1 MIALIIPFDSFK
13 EKMQITK
20 AYDHKG
26 KVEIIDNRYIYVEM
40 SGELT

>member
-1 MIALIIPFDSFK
+1 MIALVIPFDSFK
-13 EKMQITK
+13 EKIKITK
-20 AYDHKG
+20 EYDRKG